1 VESASARGKR
11 FRIVVRGRLSERLG
25 SAFADVTLERRSGQT
40 VLSGA
45 AGQADLDSVLARL
58 DDLGIEA
65 LSVEDD
71 D

>member
-1 VESASARGKR
+1 MESASAGSKR

-25 SAFADVTLERRSGQT
+25 AAFDDVTLERRSGQT

-45 AGQADLDSVLARL
+45 PDQAELHSVLARL
-58 DDLGIEA
+58 DELGIEP

>member
-1 VESASARGKR
+1 MESASARGKR

-25 SAFADVTLERRSGQT
+25 SAFRDVMLERRSGQT
-40 VLSGA
+40 VLSGT
-45 AGQADLDSVLARL
+45 ADRAELDSVIARL

>member
-1 VESASARGKR
+1 MESASARGKR

-25 SAFADVTLERRSGQT
+25 AAFDDVTLERRSGQT

-45 AGQADLDSVLARL
+45 PGGAELDSVLARL
-58 DDLGIEA
+58 DDLGIEP

>member
-1 VESASARGKR
+1 MESDNPRARR
-11 FRIVVRGRLSERLG
+11 FRIVVRGRLSQRLG
-25 SAFADVTLERRSGQT
+25 SAFDDVTLERRSGQT

-45 AGQADLDSVLARL
+45 SGQAELDSVLARL
-58 DDLGIEA
+58 TDLGIEP

>member
-1 VESASARGKR
+1 MESSSARGKR

-25 SAFADVTLERRSGQT
+25 AAFDDVTLERRAGQT

-45 AGQADLDSVLARL
+45 LGQAELHSVLARL
-58 DDLGIEA
+58 DDLGIEP